1 MSVSIDALRELLIES
16 GVAPE
21 VARRLDAARPLLR
34 QGVDSVDF
42 PAFCAL
48 LEERLGCVL
57 DDDSAA
63 RLSSLDDF
71 ARFLAGGQ

>member
-1 MSVSIDALRELLIES
+1 MALSVEALRALLIEA

-48 LEERLGCVL
+48 LEERVGCVL

>member
-21 VARRLDAARPLLR
+21 VASRLDAARPLLR

>member
-1 MSVSIDALRELLIES
+1 MAASVDALRELLIEA

-21 VARRLDAARPLLR
+21 LARRLDAARPMLR

-48 LEERLGCVL
+48 LEERLGCAL
-57 DDDSAA
+57 DDDTAA

>member
-1 MSVSIDALRELLIES
+1 MAVSVDTLREFLIEA

-63 RLSSLDDF
+63 RLSSLEDF
-71 ARFLAGGQ
+71 ARFLGGGR

>member
-1 MSVSIDALRELLIES
+1 MAVSIDELRELLIEA

-71 ARFLAGGQ
+71 AKFLAGGQ